1 LIIVIWS
8 LIIICDLEFGYWNF
22 DRCIIYGVY
31 EYPKEKKMAL
41 RELLK
46 IEPSVMEEINRFLL
60 DPDNPVVNALLQIV
74 AKYGTPDEINA
85 QAQKARDLSNL
96 LGRLRKISS
105 PYMKD
110 LEWLM
115 AEREK
120 RSFISISDFRRKVL
134 GKRADE
140 ISFDEGKA
148 VTLEISALQYFPW
161 LITEARH
168 AIEKQEVMPARYIRV
183 RKMKEQ
189 EGDQGDI
196 LAMAA
201 AMQIIGAS
209 YVETL
214 DTKGTDGSNVH
225 LGGPETITG
234 YFGGIGQPNEHAL
247 QWIDEYL
254 YYYTQYGIRQVLNI
268 NPGTVLLG
276 YLLYKLGIDMEFKIS
291 VFMGNDNPYSVLW
304 TLMTAKLFSREDGS
318 TSLVGFN
325 LSNSVDCQ
333 TLELSG
339 EIRRTLGFEDKVRI
353 EHHITETW
361 KSIVRQ
367 PYNRRCD
374 LLEVAS
380 RVPNISAKHEGGD
393 PEVEQTRA
401 RASDVLDYFRDKEE
415 IISSGDM
422 DHLEKNYMDKHDAV
436 NQTARALT
444 EKGLSF
450 VAAWNL
456 HSR

>member
-1 LIIVIWS
+1 M
-8 LIIICDLEFGYWNF
+8 N
-22 DRCIIYGVY
+22 
-31 EYPKEKKMAL
+31 L
-41 RELLK
+41 RESLR
-46 IEPSVMEEINRFLL
+46 IESSVTEEINRFLL

-168 AIEKQEVMPARYIRV
+168 AIKKQEVMPARYIRV

-209 YVETL
+209 HVETL

-374 LLEVAS
+374 LLEIAA

-393 PEVEQTRA
+393 PEVEQTREH
-401 RASDVLDYFRDKEE
+401 ASDVLDYFRDKEE
-415 IISSGDM
+415 ILSSGDM
-422 DHLEKNYMDKHDAV
+422 AHLEKNYMDKHDAV

-456 HSR
+456 HRK